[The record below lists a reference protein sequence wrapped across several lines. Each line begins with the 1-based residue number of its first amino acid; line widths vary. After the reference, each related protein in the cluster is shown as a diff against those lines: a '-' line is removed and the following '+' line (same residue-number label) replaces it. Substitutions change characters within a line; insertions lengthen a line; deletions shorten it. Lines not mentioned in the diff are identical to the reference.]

1 MAGGGLT
8 GRNNFRKMYTANSKK
23 SKYAAILETP
33 EQLREKEL
41 KAMDEAQK
49 AAQPQKGAM
58 AEVTKKSAKT
68 TVDELTKMTET
79 KLRVSKRNKKAT
91 EDVDMD
97 AKAMPKISLKS
108 KGIKKQAK
116 KLKASGLFG
125 AR

>member
-1 MAGGGLT
+1 MGE
-8 GRNNFRKMYTANSKK
+8 
-23 SKYAAILETP
+23 AA
-33 EQLREKEL
+33 
-41 KAMDEAQK
+41 A
-49 AAQPQKGAM
+49 AAQPQKGKMEMTTSTSTA
-58 AEVTKKSAKT
+58 TKTSVA
-68 TVDELTKMTET
+68 ELTKMTEN